1 MTIRKNSSMTFPNV
15 RNTSKKMALL
25 TLMVAGLAGCNS
37 INSLLDND
45 KVDYKSAGKVT
56 TPNLSIPPDLTQL
69 SRDNRYQVPDSNS
82 SGVAT
87 ASSYTLAQTTKP
99 DPEKQQIVA
108 PKTEGDIRIER
119 DGSQRWLVIKATP
132 EVLWPRI
139 KEFWQD
145 SGFLIDID
153 SPSTGVMETDWAEN
167 RAKIPQDFIRNT
179 LGKVFDSLY
188 STGERDKFRTR
199 LERGPDGT
207 TEVFISHRGAEEV
220 LTGSDKST
228 SVWTAR
234 APDPSLEA
242 EFLSRLMVRLGV
254 EETKAKVAVASAPNS
269 FQPRAT
275 VQKDANGSFVQVD
288 ESFDRAWRRV
298 GLALDRVGFTVED
311 RDRTQGTYF
320 VRYVDQNEDA
330 QDKEKPGFLSR
341 LFSSSSSK
349 DKDKTAQRYRI
360 LVKDSGGISRVTVLN
375 NAGQPELSK
384 TADRILTLLN
394 DQLK

>member
-1 MTIRKNSSMTFPNV
+1 MTIRKNSSMTF
-15 RNTSKKMALL
+15 RNAPKKMALFA
-25 TLMVAGLAGCNS
+25 LMVAGLAGCSS
-37 INSLLDND
+37 ISSLMDND
-45 KVDYKSAGKVT
+45 TVDYKSAGKVT
-56 TPNLSIPPDLTQL
+56 TPNLSIPPDLTQI
-69 SRDNRYQVPDSNS
+69 SRDNRYEIPDSNTT
-82 SGVAT
+82 GVAT
-87 ASSYTLAQTTKP
+87 ASSYNLAQTTKP
-99 DPEKQQIVA
+99 DPEAQQVIA
-108 PKTEGDIRIER
+108 PKSEGDIRIVR

-199 LERGPDGT
+199 LERGADGT
-207 TEVFISHRGAEEV
+207 TEVYISHRGAEEV

-234 APDPSLEA
+234 PPDPSLEA
-242 EFLSRLMVRLGV
+242 EFLTRLMVRLGV
-254 EETKAKVAVASAPNS
+254 EETKAKVAVASAPDS
-269 FQPRAT
+269 LQSRAT
-275 VQKDANGSFVQVD
+275 LQKDANGAFVQVD

-311 RDRTQGTYF
+311 RDRTQGVYF
-320 VRYVDQNEDA
+320 VRYVDQSEDA
-330 QDKEKPGFLSR
+330 QDKNKPGFFGK
-341 LFSSSSSK
+341 LFSSSAK
-349 DKDKTAQRYRI
+349 EKDKTAQRYRI
-360 LVKDSGGISRVTVLN
+360 LVKEINGSGSHVSVLN
-375 NAGQPELSK
+375 NSGQPELSK
-384 TADRILTLLN
+384 TADNILTLLN
-394 DQLK
+394 EQLK

>member
-15 RNTSKKMALL
+15 RIAPKKVALFA
-25 TLMVAGLAGCNS
+25 LMVAGLAGCSS
-37 INSLLDND
+37 INSLMDND

-69 SRDNRYQVPDSNS
+69 SRDNRYQVPDTNS
-82 SGVAT
+82 TGVAT
-87 ASSYTLAQTTKP
+87 ASTYTLAQTTKP
-99 DPEKQQIVA
+99 DPDNQVVA
-108 PKTEGDIRIER
+108 PKSEGDIRIVR

-132 EVLWPRI
+132 ETLWPRI

-199 LERGPDGT
+199 LERGADGT

-242 EFLSRLMVRLGV
+242 EFLARLMVRLGV
-254 EETKAKVAVASAPNS
+254 EETKAKVAVASAPDS
-269 FQPRAT
+269 LKPRAKL
-275 VQKDANGSFVQVD
+275 QKDANGSFVQVD

-311 RDRTQGTYF
+311 RDRNQGAYF
-320 VRYVDQNEDA
+320 VRYVDQESDA
-330 QDKEKPGFLSR
+330 QNKEKPGFFGK
-341 LFSSSSSK
+341 LFSSSPK

-360 LVKDSGGISRVTVLN
+360 LVKETNGTGTHVSVLN
-375 NAGQPELSK
+375 NDGQPELSK
-384 TADRILTLLN
+384 TADRILTLLQ

>member
-1 MTIRKNSSMTFPNV
+1 MTIRKNSSMTF
-15 RNTSKKMALL
+15 RNAPKKMALFA
-25 TLMVAGLAGCNS
+25 LMVAGLAGCSS
-37 INSLLDND
+37 ISSLMDND
-45 KVDYKSAGKVT
+45 TVDYKSAGKVT
-56 TPNLSIPPDLTQL
+56 TPNLSIPPDLTQI
-69 SRDNRYQVPDSNS
+69 SRDNRYEIPDSNTT
-82 SGVAT
+82 GVAT
-87 ASSYTLAQTTKP
+87 ASSYSLAQTTKP
-99 DPEKQQIVA
+99 DPEAQQVIA
-108 PKTEGDIRIER
+108 PKSEGDIRIVR

-199 LERGPDGT
+199 LERGADGT
-207 TEVFISHRGAEEV
+207 TEVYISHRGAEEV

-254 EETKAKVAVASAPNS
+254 EETKAKVAVASAPDS
-269 FQPRAT
+269 LQSRAT
-275 VQKDANGSFVQVD
+275 LQKDANGAFVQVD

-311 RDRTQGTYF
+311 RDRTQGVYF
-320 VRYVDQNEDA
+320 VRYVDQSEDA
-330 QDKEKPGFLSR
+330 QDKNKPGFFGK
-341 LFSSSSSK
+341 LFSSSAK
-349 DKDKTAQRYRI
+349 EKDKTAQRYRI
-360 LVKDSGGISRVTVLN
+360 LVKETNGSGSHVSVLN
-375 NAGQPELSK
+375 NSGQPELSK
-384 TADRILTLLN
+384 TADNILTLLN
-394 DQLK
+394 EQLK